1 MCGRFTQM
9 MSWSEVH
16 DLYRHQKPTAPVSMT
31 PRYNGA
37 PSQDFAA
44 CRLDTAGRRTV
55 VKLRWGLVPS
65 WARDVRIGSRLI
77 NARAETVHSKPSFG
91 AAFRSRR
98 CLVPANGWFE
108 WRKEGRN
115 KQPYFLALADGSPLS
130 FAGLWECWSG
140 PDECPGDVHH
150 HHDGVLC
157 GTRRHLSP
165 ATRHRRPRPIRRL
178 ARSGGGVVEPP
189 RPGSAAL
196 CRTLREAPRRH
207 PGEQRPE
214 QPSGH
219 PLPGARAGLVLR
231 SSPTSRQEGGLSVP
245 PALPWE
251 RRLSSRR

>member
-16 DLYRHQKPTAPVSMT
+16 DLYRHQQPAAPVSMT

-44 CRLDTAGRRTV
+44 CRLDPAGRRTV

-140 PDECPGDVHH
+140 PTNVRETFTIITTASSAELADIYHRQPAIVDPARF
-150 HHDGVLC
+150 DDWLDPASS
-157 GTRRHLSP
+157 LSSLLDLVRQP
-165 ATRHRRPRPIRRL
+165 YAGPYEKRPI
-178 ARSGGGVVEPP
+178 
-189 RPGSAAL
+189 
-196 CRTLREAPRRH
+196 
-207 PGEQRPE
+207 
-214 QPSGH
+214 
-219 PLPGARAGLVLR
+219 GARVNSVRNNHPDILAAAPVQGLF
-231 SSPTSRQEGGLSVP
+231 
-245 PALPWE
+245 
-251 RRLSSRR
+251 